1 MAIKFR
7 TNEDFVTT
15 IDVLN
20 SCAEI
25 FKGWAEK
32 EYNTLVEARRI
43 IERVSMIPNL
53 MNKRTVKSHLKLK
66 KQMRFR

>member
-25 FKGWAEK
+25 FKGWADV

-43 IERVSMIPNL
+43 IEREYDTQLDEQAHSEVTLEIEKTDEIP
-53 MNKRTVKSHLKLK
+53 
-66 KQMRFR
+66 